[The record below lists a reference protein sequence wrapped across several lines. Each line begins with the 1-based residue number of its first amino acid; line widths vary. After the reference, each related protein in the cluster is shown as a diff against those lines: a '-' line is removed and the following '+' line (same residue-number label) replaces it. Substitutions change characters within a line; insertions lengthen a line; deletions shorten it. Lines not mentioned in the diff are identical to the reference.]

1 MDLAQHYQQLWTR
14 SVQQFES
21 GHFDYDTLLDAPAD
35 SRRGITLLARPPLH
49 VREAIEFMLGDFK
62 ASAPEQYYYPITDI
76 HLTILSIISCYED
89 FNLSLI
95 DSARYAG
102 LVREVVSTQKSF
114 KIQFRGITAS
124 PSCLLIQGFPL
135 DSTLKK
141 IRNDLR
147 QRFRSSGMQH
157 SIDKRYA
164 IQTAHSTVVRFRKPF
179 VHPEAFVQKAKH
191 YRAINFGIFDVNEMD
206 LVFNDWYLKAENTV
220 VLERFH
226 LG

>member
-21 GHFDYDTLLDAPAD
+21 GHFEYDVMLDAPVD
-35 SRRGITLLARPPLH
+35 SRRGITLLARPPLP
-49 VREAIEFMLGDFK
+49 VREAVEIMLADFK

-76 HLTILSIISCYED
+76 HLTVLSIISCYEG
-89 FNLSLI
+89 FSLSLI
-95 DSARYAG
+95 DTVRYTA
-102 LVREVVSTQKSF
+102 LIREVVNAQKIF

-141 IRNDLR
+141 IRNSLR
-147 QRFRSSGMQH
+147 QRFRNSGLQH

-179 VHPEAFVQKAKH
+179 VHPEAFIQKAKH
-191 YRAINFGIFDVNEMD
+191 YRAVDFGTFDITEME
-206 LVFNDWYLKAENTV
+206 LVFNDWYQKAENTV
-220 VLERFH
+220 GLKRFR